1 LRTGAGLGPRWR
13 AATCPS
19 TRLETAPLPPTM
31 KAASI
36 VVAVLGE
43 ERLRVCVEGGGDREE
58 HRPTEEGHDRA
69 TTEGVREVGSRRKPC
84 DDRTL
89 TPEEDE
95 EDIGHEGGGLVAVD
109 TRDGHVRLSGRTAPP
124 APTVATRALS
134 TCWLST
140 T

>member
-1 LRTGAGLGPRWR
+1 VRNVSECALRVVGIVRSIGLPRR
-13 AATCPS
+13 AM
-19 TRLETAPLPPTM
+19 TAPP
-31 KAASI
+31 
-36 VVAVLGE
+36 
-43 ERLRVCVEGGGDREE
+43 LRACG
-58 HRPTEEGHDRA
+58 
-69 TTEGVREVGSRRKPC
+69 KF
-84 DDRTL
+84 
-89 TPEEDE
+89 TPGEDE